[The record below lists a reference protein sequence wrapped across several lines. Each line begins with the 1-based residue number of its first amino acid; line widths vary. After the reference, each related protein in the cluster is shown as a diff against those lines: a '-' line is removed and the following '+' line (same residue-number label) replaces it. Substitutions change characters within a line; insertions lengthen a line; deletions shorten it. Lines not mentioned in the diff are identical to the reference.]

1 MRWDRRLASNDR
13 RPRRT
18 TCNCPVS
25 TEAMAGGDIIGGH
38 LPDRKGRKRVSI
50 IGTELAVA
58 VAPHEKPADAQLQ
71 LCRDLQKLLQLDLD
85 GPSEQLTGSVPQ
97 NFCLWIALAGD
108 PDNPSNHV

>member
-1 MRWDRRLASNDR
+1 
-13 RPRRT
+13 
-18 TCNCPVS
+18 
-25 TEAMAGGDIIGGH
+25 MAGGEIIGGH

-97 NFCLWIALAGD
+97 NFC
-108 PDNPSNHV
+108 